1 MLNRQG
7 YYVTESERECTNCGV
22 VYPKTSKTV
31 TLCNKCNSERVKAWN
46 TPEYKLWDRARNRCK
61 KSGLE
66 FAIRPEN
73 IMIPEKCPY
82 LDIPLTVHTGSP
94 GGKPNSPALDR
105 VDNNKGYIVS
115 NIQVIS
121 HLANQM
127 KASASKEQLLL
138 FASRILELF
147 GED

>member
-7 YYVTESERECTNCGV
+7 YYVTEFERECTNCGV

-46 TPEYKLWDRARNRCK
+46 TPEYKLWDRAKNRCK
-61 KSGLE
+61 NSGLE
-66 FAIRPEN
+66 FSIRPED
-73 IMIPEKCPY
+73 IIIPEKCPY
-82 LDIPLTVHTGSP
+82 LDIPLEVHKGSS

-105 VDNNKGYIVS
+105 INNDKGYIVS

-138 FASRILELF
+138 FASRVLEIF